1 MTMTDAQRAAN
12 RRWDKKH
19 MSTVGCRVNDRQRAK
34 LNEYAE
40 AHKTSLHALIKAYL
54 LGLIEENSTNTELTP
69 PTE

>member
-19 MSTVGCRVNDRQRAK
+19 MSTVGCRVNDCQRAK
-34 LNEYAE
+34 LNECAE
-40 AHKTSLHALIKAYL
+40 QHGITIHRIVKSYL
-54 LGLIEENSTNTELTP
+54 LGLIGESDSTELTP